1 MDGLVLLGGLALCA
15 GVLALVVL
23 SRTAMPDRL
32 TCARVRVP
40 GGREP
45 AFRAR
50 FTSGAVRSI
59 SILPIVALATI
70 GAGLVSGA
78 AGVPTDLR
86 VTGSALVLVALLG
99 FAYRARGGAARH
111 FYVAVTPSGMLLR
124 PNHLHVFV
132 PWEAVDEVVMLGQAV
147 ETARLGVVLRDRD
160 AVGAGW
166 FDRLHLRLRRPKKLD
181 LTVAL
186 EDLDTEP
193 RLFVHAV
200 CYYVENPDHRHAIG
214 TEQELVRLTV
224 IQAEELD

>member
-1 MDGLVLLGGLALCA
+1 MDVLVLLGGTALCA

-32 TCARVRVP
+32 ACARVRAP

-59 SILPIVALATI
+59 SVLPLVGLATVGGGLAYGVEDLPVELRAV
-70 GAGLVSGA
+70 GAG
-78 AGVPTDLR
+78 
-86 VTGSALVLVALLG
+86 LVLVALLV
-99 FAYRARGGAARH
+99 FAYRARGGATRH
-111 FYVAVTPSGMLLR
+111 FFVAVTPSGMLLR
-124 PNHLHVFV
+124 PNHLRVFV
-132 PWEAVDEVVMLGQAV
+132 PWEAVDEVVMLGHAV
-147 ETARLGVVLRDRD
+147 ETARLGVVLRNRD
-160 AVGAGW
+160 AVAAGW
-166 FDRLHLRLRRPKKLD
+166 LDRLHVRFRRPKKLD
-181 LTVAL
+181 LAIAL

-200 CYYVENPDHRHAIG
+200 CYYVENPEHRHAIG
-214 TEQELVRLTV
+214 TEHELVRLQA